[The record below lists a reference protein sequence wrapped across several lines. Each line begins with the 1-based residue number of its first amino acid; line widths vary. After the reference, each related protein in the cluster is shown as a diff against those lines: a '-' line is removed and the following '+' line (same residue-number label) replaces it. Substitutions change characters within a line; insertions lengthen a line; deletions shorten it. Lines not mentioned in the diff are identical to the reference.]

1 MAAITQDSLEGC
13 IVLAA
18 QKDAQVP
25 TPDEW
30 ANAKKFKA
38 DLSLGQPDIAANPV
52 NMAADNKCRIWTQQQ
67 REYALLKKIREAHRV
82 IYAQKSYQN

>member
-1 MAAITQDSLEGC
+1 MDNITQDSLEGC

-18 QKDAQVP
+18 HKDAKVP
-25 TPDEW
+25 IPNDW
-30 ANAKKFKA
+30 ANAKKFET

-67 REYALLKKIREAHRV
+67 REYATLKKIREAHRT
-82 IYAQKSYQN
+82 IYAQKPCQN